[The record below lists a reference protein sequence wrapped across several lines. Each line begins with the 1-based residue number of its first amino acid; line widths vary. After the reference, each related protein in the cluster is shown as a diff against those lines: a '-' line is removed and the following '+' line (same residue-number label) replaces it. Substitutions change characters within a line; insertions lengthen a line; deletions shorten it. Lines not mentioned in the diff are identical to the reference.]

1 MKIERNDILRQLA
14 SRSLDECFESGNVS
28 LWSNEFFRNLLLS
41 IMLNVI
47 SVHEMLGVSGDKIEE
62 NVSEKKF
69 QREKIISRALL
80 MIKNTTIKTV
90 LSGEWR
96 G

>member
-1 MKIERNDILRQLA
+1 
-14 SRSLDECFESGNVS
+14 
-28 LWSNEFFRNLLLS
+28 
-41 IMLNVI
+41 
-47 SVHEMLGVSGDKIEE
+47 MLGVSGDKIEE